1 MAKVTFNNSNAVFF
15 TGLKKDV
22 DQYFKTQ
29 NIKKTG
35 DYRLFA
41 KTLILIPLSVF
52 LYIFILN
59 SGTTMNTWLLVFV
72 SAILGLALA
81 SIGFNV
87 MHDACHG
94 SYSSKKWV
102 NELMGYTIN
111 TLGGNAF
118 IWKQKHN
125 VVHHT
130 YTNVDGVDD
139 DIAKSPLIRQC
150 HTQKWVPAHKVQHLY
165 LPLVYAITSFA
176 WAFIMDFTK
185 YFSNKVYTTPL
196 NKMNAKEHIIFWFSK
211 IMYVVAYVAVPYYFL
226 GGATFALFFCV
237 MHFFKGNALAL
248 VFQLAHVVEE
258 TEFEAVGNDDKQ
270 IENEFAIHQ
279 VKTTANFAMKNILV
293 NWYVGG
299 LNFQIEHHLFPRI
312 SHVHYPALSPIV
324 QKHCAMHGINYNNN
338 DTMTG
343 AIASHWRFMKE
354 LGKKP
359 ADMSI
364 ATSSLF

>member
-1 MAKVTFNNSNAVFF
+1 MPKVTFDNSNATFF
-15 TGLKKDV
+15 TGLKKEV
-22 DQYFKTQ
+22 DQYFKEK

-35 DYRLFA
+35 NWELYT
-41 KTLILIPLSVF
+41 KTIVAIPLAIVCYCVV
-52 LYIFILN
+52 L
-59 SGTTMNTWLLVFV
+59 FV
-72 SAILGLALA
+72 NIPVWATISLSAILGLTLA

-102 NELMGYTIN
+102 NNLLGLTIN

-150 HTQKWVPAHKVQHLY
+150 HTQKWVPAHRVQHLY
-165 LPLVYAITSFA
+165 LPFVYFITSFA
-176 WAFIMDFTK
+176 WAFIMDYTK
-185 YFSNKVYTTPL
+185 YFSRKVYTTPL
-196 NKMNAKEHIIFWFSK
+196 NKMDWKEHTIFWFSK
-211 IMYVVAYVAVPYYFL
+211 VMYVVAYVVLPIMVLGVGGWAIFFVSMHLFCGFMIAV
-226 GGATFALFFCV
+226 
-237 MHFFKGNALAL
+237 

-258 TEFEAVGNDDKQ
+258 TEFESANFEPKQ

-279 VKTTANFAMKNILV
+279 VKTTANFAMKNKLI

-324 QKHCAMHGINYNNN
+324 QKHCKMHGINYNYNP
-338 DTMTG
+338 TMLG
-343 AIASHWRFMKE
+343 AVASHWRFMKE

-359 ADMSI
+359 EDMSI

>member
-1 MAKVTFNNSNAVFF
+1 MPKVTFDNKNAVFF
-15 TGLKKDV
+15 TGLKKEV
-22 DQYFKTQ
+22 ENYFTSN

-41 KTLILIPLSVF
+41 KTVILIPFSVA
-52 LYIFILN
+52 LYCAILFVP
-59 SGTTMNTWLLVFV
+59 MHWAWLTLAGAV
-72 SAILGLALA
+72 LGLALA

-94 SYSSKKWV
+94 SFSSKKWV
-102 NELMGYTIN
+102 NEVMGYTIN

-125 VVHHT
+125 IIHHT
-130 YTNVDGVDD
+130 YCNVDGLDD

-185 YFSNKVYTTPL
+185 YFTNRVYRTPL
-196 NKMNAKEHIIFWFSK
+196 QKMSVWDHAIFWFSK
-211 IMYVVAYVAVPYYFL
+211 VMYVVAYVVIPYYCL
-226 GGATFALFFCV
+226 GGAAFALFFCV
-237 MHFFKGNALAL
+237 MHYFKGTALAL

-258 TEFEAVGNDDKQ
+258 TEFEAVGDDDIQ

-279 VKTTANFAMKNILV
+279 VRTTANFAMKNWLV

-324 QKHCAMHGINYNNN
+324 QRHCEQHGISYNNN
-338 DTMTG
+338 ETMTS

-354 LGKKP
+354 LGQKP
-359 ADMSI
+359 NDMAM